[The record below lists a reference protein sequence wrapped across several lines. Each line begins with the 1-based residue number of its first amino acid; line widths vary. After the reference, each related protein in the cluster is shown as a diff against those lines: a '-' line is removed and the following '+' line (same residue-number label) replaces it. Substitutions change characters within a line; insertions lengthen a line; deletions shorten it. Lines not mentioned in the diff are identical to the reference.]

1 MDSDNRAV
9 HSSQMM
15 NGFIVVTVD
24 SCAVTTLTDICPLPD
39 KQVLGVLRN
48 EGEYKFRFSLI
59 GVIVTIVT
67 FVGSHG
73 M

>member
-39 KQVLGVLRN
+39 K
-48 EGEYKFRFSLI
+48 
-59 GVIVTIVT
+59 
-67 FVGSHG
+67 
-73 M
+73 